1 MRRQKL
7 IMKNIIKM
15 SLVVL
20 GIVSATIVSS
30 SNLSAKYDKDM
41 PTGYCDPSSDSV
53 CGVTAGGFTARGM
66 FIVN

>member
-1 MRRQKL
+1 
-7 IMKNIIKM
+7 M